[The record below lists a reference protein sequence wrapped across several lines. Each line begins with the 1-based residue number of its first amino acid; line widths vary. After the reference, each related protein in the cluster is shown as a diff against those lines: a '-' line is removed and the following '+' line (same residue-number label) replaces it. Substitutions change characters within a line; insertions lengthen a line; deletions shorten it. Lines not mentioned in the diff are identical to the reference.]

1 MNNIV
6 SRCNQCDNIIFT
18 SNPIYRAYDSNLC
31 SKSCLFKR
39 INLVEQ
45 IDPEMSNPSLWHNI
59 NKLSYDKS
67 LSLKKRYSFFNL
79 QEQENKRELTRNDK
93 SNYKEQYIH
102 KKSKLS
108 VKEPLH
114 FKKSYFQLLK
124 YLICYFNNSIFNL
137 KIFKFYQNHR
147 ESVLYHLHQ
156 DMTQLELL

>member
-1 MNNIV
+1 MKTIF

-18 SNPIYRAYDSNLC
+18 SNPIYRAYDCNLC

-39 INLVEQ
+39 TNLVEQ
-45 IDPEMSNPSLWHNI
+45 IDPQMSYPSLWHNI
-59 NKLSYDKS
+59 NNLSNNKS
-67 LSLKKRYSFFNL
+67 LSLKKKTYSFFNL
-79 QEQENKRELTRNDK
+79 QEQENKQQLPSHDK
-93 SNYKEQYIH
+93 QQYID
-102 KKSKLS
+102 KIPKLG
-108 VKEPLH
+108 VKEPLE
-114 FKKSYFQLLK
+114 FKKSYFHLLK